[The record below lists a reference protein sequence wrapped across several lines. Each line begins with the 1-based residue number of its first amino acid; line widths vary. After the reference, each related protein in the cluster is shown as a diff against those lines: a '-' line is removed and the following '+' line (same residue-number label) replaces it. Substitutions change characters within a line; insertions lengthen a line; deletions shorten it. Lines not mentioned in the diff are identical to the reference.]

1 MSSGLAGVYQTDAV
15 NDLDVIE
22 AQLSHVEPAI
32 ETTAERIA
40 WLQVAA
46 TVALTRATVAVANGL
61 ADDVASELRGI
72 VEALP

>member
-1 MSSGLAGVYQTDAV
+1 MSTGIAGVYQTDAM

-22 AQLSHVEPAI
+22 AQLSHVETDLT
-32 ETTAERIA
+32 TTAERIA

-46 TVALTRATVAVANGL
+46 TVALVRATVAVANGL
-61 ADDVASELRGI
+61 SDDVASELQGI